1 MLHSSL
7 AIATKYNYLSDKFRA
22 AFKWLEDTDIAA
34 LPDGKYSVLDG
45 QVTADVQSYTSEP
58 AEARRFE
65 VHDKFFDIQ
74 YVFKGE
80 EFFGV
85 CSREGLSITEAKPE
99 RDTYFLEKPENF
111 SMVLV
116 RAGEF
121 IILPPEDAHMPKCCV
136 GSPAHVRKVVLK
148 VKV

>member
-7 AIATKYNYLSDKFRA
+7 AIATKYDYLSDKFRA
-22 AFKWLEDTDIAA
+22 AFKWLQETDIAA
-34 LPDGKYSVLDG
+34 IPDGKYPVIDG

-65 VHDKFFDIQ
+65 AHDKFFDIQ
-74 YVFKGE
+74 YVFEGE

-85 CSREGLSITEAKPE
+85 CSREGLNITEAKPE
-99 RDTYFLEKPENF
+99 RDTYFLERPTNF
-111 SMVLV
+111 SMVLL

-121 IILPPEDAHMPKCCV
+121 IIVPPEDAHMPKCCV
-136 GSPAHVRKVVLK
+136 CSPARVRKVVLK
-148 VKV
+148 VRV